1 MANEIVSGKQES
13 GSTNNVLHHPSFGH
27 APVKNIKAPG
37 RKKGTASLH
46 AARYKRWM
54 KEQQPANP
62 EPQSVQLPKP
72 EQGKFF
78 YPKAMLSQAYF
89 CLGGTGIW
97 SKPTLDLSMLA
108 HKRFVSPMGALLD
121 QLEAEGHNVGG
132 ARAEWLAFR
141 ELAAAID
148 GDVFDI
154 LSQVGRLTRRR
165 PIAATA
171 FYDDGPK

>member
-97 SKPTLDLSMLA
+97 STPRLNLSMLA
-108 HKRFVSPMGALLD
+108 DTRFVSPMPY
-121 QLEAEGHNVGG
+121 
-132 ARAEWLAFR
+132 
-141 ELAAAID
+141 IK
-148 GDVFDI
+148 
-154 LSQVGRLTRRR
+154 VGRLVRYRQSDLE
-165 PIAATA
+165 A
-171 FYDDGPK
+171 FLRGRTVEAVQ